1 MNNNDIEVKVGNV
14 FEYFYFIRHGIN
26 DINTK
31 AQILSQIHVMQMVAN
46 LKVKIKRIGGLKNMN
61 VDVNKL
67 Q

>member
-1 MNNNDIEVKVGNV
+1 MNNNDIAVKVGNV

-46 LKVKIKRIGGLKNMN
+46 LKIKIKRIGGLKNMN